1 MYCGGNAVKKNAVCL
16 CSFALLMLSVVSVPA
31 FRAAAQEHSPSPG
44 ANPLVNEMLLLD
56 KAFQEIVSA
65 VAVGDGQRVRKALE
79 PLHGVM
85 EKTREGVHSGTVRIP
100 RKPHRVKEF
109 IKLDRKFHMGLEAL
123 ESAAQKNNQQK
134 MLSLTKKLL
143 DECVNCHRTF
153 RK

>member
-1 MYCGGNAVKKNAVCL
+1 VKKKATCF
-16 CSFALLMLSVVSVPA
+16 CSFVLIMLSVISVPL
-31 FRAAAQEHSPSPG
+31 FRADALEHSSSSPG
-44 ANPLVNEMLLLD
+44 ANPLVEEMQLLD

-65 VAVGDGQRVRKALE
+65 VALGDGQRVRKALE
-79 PLHGVM
+79 PLQGVM
-85 EKTREGVHSGTVRIP
+85 EKTHEGVQSGTVNIP

-109 IKLDRKFHMGLEAL
+109 IKLDKKFHTGLEAL
-123 ESAAQKNNQQK
+123 EHAAQKNNQQK